1 MQFGLSEQTRQDLM
15 DAMKLDLGKTKE
27 FNETPTFRDW
37 ENTPSGSEFLH
48 KNYEETCKTALGE
61 DDLHEW
67 QYNTHDPYYC

>member
-1 MQFGLSEQTRQDLM
+1 
-15 DAMKLDLGKTKE
+15 MKVDSGKTKE

-48 KNYEETCKTALGE
+48 KYYEETCKKALGE

-67 QYNTHDPYYC
+67 